1 MPQVPQGLCPLVVI
15 SDSVRFRKFLIN
27 NVAKS
32 AIARARAASFKNA
45 EIARDDVDEAEDGAT
60 NGRGS
65 CPSIRPLS
73 SSVSEQQLQC
83 AESLVWVRGCVDILL
98 SKEWHRFGSE

>member
-1 MPQVPQGLCPLVVI
+1 MVF
-15 SDSVRFRKFLIN
+15 SDSVRFGKFLIN

-32 AIARARAASFKNA
+32 AVARARAGSFKNA
-45 EIARDDVDEAEDGAT
+45 EIARDVDEAEDGAT

-73 SSVSEQQLQC
+73 SLVSEQQLQC
-83 AESLVWVRGCVDILL
+83 AESLVWVRGCVNILFL
-98 SKEWHRFGSE
+98 KGWHRFITS

>member
-1 MPQVPQGLCPLVVI
+1 M
-15 SDSVRFRKFLIN
+15 RFGEFIIN

-32 AIARARAASFKNA
+32 AIARARAGSFKNA

-83 AESLVWVRGCVDILL
+83 AAISMIWIRGCEMILFR
-98 SKEWHRFGSE
+98 KELHRFVSSE